1 MRRLTTGDLAEGD
14 PTEGDLAEGRRTG
27 RRRPGARRTAWCAAT
42 TLGATL
48 LVAAVASCG
57 TTAEGVR
64 VEQSAAA
71 SAGPQ
76 GRASPL
82 PAATVT
88 PSEPTP
94 SESGSGTKEPDEKQS
109 PSEEASPSPSWSA
122 PEVSPPGARRTL
134 DVITLVRHD
143 PKVSSEVKESL
154 VPCAGQW
161 PVDVAYGRLTG
172 ASASDVIVN
181 VTSCADGKGLG
192 SYVYRESRGNYVNV
206 FAEEEAA
213 VYAQIDKSAL
223 RVDQQIYL
231 EGDPLCCP
239 TGQDVVTY
247 MWRGGKFAEMDR
259 VYKDYPKP
267 TDEGRDGGE
276 G

>member
-1 MRRLTTGDLAEGD
+1 MRRLTD
-14 PTEGDLAEGRRTG
+14 RRWADRRHPAGT
-27 RRRPGARRTAWCAAT
+27 RATDRRPSGAPRALWCAAT
-42 TLGATL
+42 AVGAAL

-94 SESGSGTKEPDEKQS
+94 SESGSGTKEPEKTRS
-109 PSEEASPSPSWSA
+109 PEEDAAPSPSWSA

-134 DVITLVRHD
+134 DVITLVRQD
-143 PKVSSEVKESL
+143 PKVSPEVKEGL

-192 SYVYRESRGNYVNV
+192 SYVYRESRGSYLNV

-247 MWRGGKFAEMDR
+247 MWRGGKFAELDR

>member
-1 MRRLTTGDLAEGD
+1 MRA
-14 PTEGDLAEGRRTG
+14 
-27 RRRPGARRTAWCAAT
+27 ARRTTDRVRRLRPLRAGVLGGASAGFAA
-42 TLGATL
+42 LLVVAVAGCGAT
-48 LVAAVASCG
+48 G
-57 TTAEGVR
+57 EGVR
-64 VEQSAAA
+64 VEQPAAA
-71 SAGPQ
+71 DAGPE

-88 PSEPTP
+88 PSET
-94 SESGSGTKEPDEKQS
+94 Q
-109 PSEEASPSPSWSA
+109 PSPSGSKSPGGKPDKSESPSAVQPSTSFSA
-122 PEVSPPGARRTL
+122 PEVSPPGAQRQL
-134 DVITLVRHD
+134 DVITLVRQD
-143 PKVSSEVKESL
+143 PRVGAEVKESL
-154 VPCAGQW
+154 APCSGQW

-172 ASASDVIVN
+172 AGASDVIVN

-192 SYVYRESRGNYVNV
+192 SYVYRETRDGRYVNV
-206 FAEEEAA
+206 FAEEEVA
-213 VYAQIDKSAL
+213 VYAQVDNSAL

-231 EGDPLCCP
+231 DGDAMCCP

-267 TDEGRDGGE
+267 TDEGRDDGE

>member
-1 MRRLTTGDLAEGD
+1 MLGVMTAC
-14 PTEGDLAEGRRTG
+14 
-27 RRRPGARRTAWCAAT
+27 GA
-42 TLGATL
+42 G
-48 LVAAVASCG
+48 SN
-57 TTAEGVR
+57 GVR

-82 PAATVT
+82 PAATVPPTESAPGPSASPSRT
-88 PSEPTP
+88 PDRK
-94 SESGSGTKEPDEKQS
+94 GGH
-109 PSEEASPSPSWSA
+109 PSEEARPSPSWSA
-122 PEVSPPGARRTL
+122 PEVSPPGAAQRL
-134 DVITLVRHD
+134 DVIALVRQD
-143 PKVSSEVKESL
+143 PQVGAEVKANL

-161 PVDVAYGRLTG
+161 PVDIAYGRLTG
-172 ASASDVIVN
+172 ADASDVIVN

-192 SYVYRESRGNYVNV
+192 SYVYRESSSGRYVNV
-206 FAEEEAA
+206 FAEEDDA

-231 EGDPLCCP
+231 EGDEMCCP

-267 TDEGRDGGE
+267 TDEASDAGE
-276 G
+276 D